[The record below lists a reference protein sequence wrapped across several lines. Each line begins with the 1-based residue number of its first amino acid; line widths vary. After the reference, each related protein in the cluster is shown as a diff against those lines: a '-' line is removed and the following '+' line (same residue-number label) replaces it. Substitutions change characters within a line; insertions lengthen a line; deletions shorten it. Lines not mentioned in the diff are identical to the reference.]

1 MFKPS
6 FKPELLPFAAFFA
19 TIPLYSPNIVSFTNA
34 LGMASLA
41 LGCFV
46 QAMLASA
53 FVAGLGL
60 AVASTGHAVDRVVAG
75 RRIVVASCVL
85 YLGGF
90 AVLAADGL
98 NGGTSRA
105 LEAGA
110 GVSCGLGLIVL
121 CCAWGMRFSALDL
134 SLIHI

>member
-1 MFKPS
+1 
-6 FKPELLPFAAFFA
+6 
-19 TIPLYSPNIVSFTNA
+19 
-34 LGMASLA
+34 MASLA

-60 AVASTGHAVDRVVAG
+60 AVASIGHAVDRVVAG

-121 CCAWGMRFSALDL
+121 CCAWGMRFSALDIRTGLLL

>member
-60 AVASTGHAVDRVVAG
+60 AVASIGHAVDRVVAG
-75 RRIVVASCVL
+75 RRTVVASCVL

-90 AVLAADGL
+90 AVLARRWAE
-98 NGGTSRA
+98 RRHQQ
-105 LEAGA
+105 GA
-110 GVSCGLGLIVL
+110 
-121 CCAWGMRFSALDL
+121 
-134 SLIHI
+134 

>member
-60 AVASTGHAVDRVVAG
+60 AVASIGHAVDRVVAG
-75 RRIVVASCVL
+75 RRHSWLPAASSTW
-85 YLGGF
+85 
-90 AVLAADGL
+90 AA
-98 NGGTSRA
+98 SP
-105 LEAGA
+105 
-110 GVSCGLGLIVL
+110 
-121 CCAWGMRFSALDL
+121 
-134 SLIHI
+134 SLPPMG